1 MRTSDFD
8 YDLPKELIAQ
18 EPISIR
24 DQSRLMILDRHTT
37 KLAHRYFF
45 QLPDFLCPGDV
56 LVLNDTRVLPA
67 RLSAHRSDTGG
78 HYEFLLI
85 QRLGHGLWKAIG
97 KPSKRLRS
105 GLRFKVGLDNVNCME
120 LELLE
125 SQEDGVKIVRLSP
138 EEALEG
144 VGDVPLPPYIQSPI
158 KEPLRYQT
166 IYANIS
172 GSVAAPTAG
181 LHFTDALLKSLKEKG
196 IRLVFCTLHIGLDT
210 FRPVK
215 SEDPYKHVLHRE
227 FFSIGSEAATEIN
240 GAHREGRRIVAVGTT
255 VVRLLEQAALTCD
268 RKGLDKISPIFDW
281 ANLII
286 LPGHKFR
293 LVDALVTNFHLPR
306 STLLMMVSALVGRE
320 RILSV
325 YQEAIAQRYRFY
337 SFGDAMLIL

>member
-8 YDLPKELIAQ
+8 YNLPKELIAQ
-18 EPISIR
+18 EPVSIR
-24 DQSRLMILDRHTT
+24 DQSRLMILDRQST
-37 KLAHRYFF
+37 KITHRHFF
-45 QLPDFLCPGDV
+45 QLIDFLYSGDV

-67 RLSAHRSDTGG
+67 RLYAYRIDTGG
-78 HYEFLLI
+78 CYEFLLI
-85 QRLGHGLWKAIG
+85 QQLGHGLWKAIG

-105 GLRFKVGLDNVNCME
+105 GLRFKVGLENVNSME
-120 LELLE
+120 LQILE
-125 SQEDGVKIVRLSP
+125 SHEDGVKIVRLSP
-138 EEALEG
+138 EKALES
-144 VGDVPLPPYIQSPI
+144 VGDVPLPPYIKSPI

-181 LHFTDALLKSLKEKG
+181 LHFTEDLLKSLDEKG

-227 FFSIGSEAATEIN
+227 YFSIGSKSAMEIN
-240 GAHREGRRIVAVGTT
+240 AAHREGRRIVAVGTT
-255 VVRLLEQAALTCD
+255 VVRLLEQAALTCSN
-268 RKGLDKISPIFDW
+268 KGLDEISLMSDW

-306 STLLMMVSALVGRE
+306 STLLMMVSALAGRE

-337 SFGDAMLIL
+337 SFGDAMFIL